1 MIAHTWEHHPDYES
15 LCKAL
20 KMLQS
25 VTDFVNKDI
34 ATSSALT
41 KVLHIQNS
49 LGGEVQ
55 VRTTRPTYCAG
66 GRRRVTHRVHS
77 APVGSTAPILD
88 HGGEA
93 AVDALRRAQSVQ

>member
-55 VRTTRPTYCAG
+55 VRTIRLPYVG
-66 GRRRVTHRVHS
+66 RVTHRVHS
-77 APVGSTAPILD
+77 APVGGTAPILD
-88 HGGEA
+88 HGGQA

>member
-49 LGGEVQ
+49 LGGEIQ
-55 VRTTRPTYCAG
+55 VCTFPRLLKCV
-66 GRRRVTHRVHS
+66 RVNASCVRS
-77 APVGSTAPILD
+77 GS
-88 HGGEA
+88 
-93 AVDALRRAQSVQ
+93 